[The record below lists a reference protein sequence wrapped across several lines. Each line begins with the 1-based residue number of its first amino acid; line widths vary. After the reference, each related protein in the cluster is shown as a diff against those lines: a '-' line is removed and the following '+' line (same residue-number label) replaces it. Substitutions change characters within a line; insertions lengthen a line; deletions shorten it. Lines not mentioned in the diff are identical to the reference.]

1 MKNETGLG
9 QTDTPNSIPKSF
21 VPGREAA
28 DSAVALSQSIYEL
41 PWQMPWRGQV
51 EAITTR
57 MIQKRNTTTQPR
69 ATWCGVPEKRGR
81 LKPEAPPPLTQSTGR
96 LGRLYCFALLFSF
109 LWVDGMG
116 SVRLKASHLR
126 VVQKP
131 QGVTVALVGS
141 SGKFKFT
148 PIDAYKPQ
156 RAQFGLRRGTR
167 RETGSGLSL

>member
-9 QTDTPNSIPKSF
+9 QTDTPNFIPKSF

-51 EAITTR
+51 EAITTW
-57 MIQKRNTTTQPR
+57 MIQEWKTTTQPR
-69 ATWCGVPEKRGR
+69 PTWCGVPEKRGR
-81 LKPEAPPPLTQSTGR
+81 LKPEAPPPLTQPT
-96 LGRLYCFALLFSF
+96 GRLYCFALLFSF

-116 SVRLKASHLR
+116 SVRLKTSHLR

-131 QGVTVALVGS
+131 QGVTVALVGAG
-141 SGKFKFT
+141 GKFKFT

-156 RAQFGLRRGTR
+156 RAQFGLRR
-167 RETGSGLSL
+167 ETGSGLSL

>member
-81 LKPEAPPPLTQSTGR
+81 LKPEAPPPLTQPT
-96 LGRLYCFALLFSF
+96 GRLYCFALLFSF

-116 SVRLKASHLR
+116 SVRLKANHLR
-126 VVQKP
+126 AVQKP

>member
-9 QTDTPNSIPKSF
+9 QTDTPNFIPKSF

-41 PWQMPWRGQV
+41 PWRGQV
-51 EAITTR
+51 EAITTW

-81 LKPEAPPPLTQSTGR
+81 LKPEAPPPLTQPTGR
-96 LGRLYCFALLFSF
+96 SCCLALLFSF

-116 SVRLKASHLR
+116 SVRLKTSHLR

-131 QGVTVALVGS
+131 QGVTVALVGAG
-141 SGKFKFT
+141 GKFKFT

-156 RAQFGLRRGTR
+156 RAQFELC
-167 RETGSGLSL
+167 RETWSGLSL

>member
-51 EAITTR
+51 EAITTW
-57 MIQKRNTTTQPR
+57 MIQEWKTTTQPR
-69 ATWCGVPEKRGR
+69 PTWCGVPEKRGR
-81 LKPEAPPPLTQSTGR
+81 LKPEAPPPLTQPT
-96 LGRLYCFALLFSF
+96 GRLYCFALLFSF

-116 SVRLKASHLR
+116 ECAAE
-126 VVQKP
+126 
-131 QGVTVALVGS
+131 GES
-141 SGKFKFT
+141 SRDGAKT
-148 PIDAYKPQ
+148 ANRDCSAY
-156 RAQFGLRRGTR
+156 R
-167 RETGSGLSL
+167 SGRQIQVHAN